1 MLYQAF
7 YVLSSLKRIAAKNR
21 DIMEVSMKATDELKK
36 EHQGIELMLQILSAI
51 SEKLSRGE
59 NVPVEHLESII
70 EFFTIFVDKCHH
82 GKEEE
87 FLFPALETAGVL
99 CEGGSIGVM
108 LNEHEQ
114 GRKLVAKLK
123 DALMDYRTGDKTAA
137 VSIQAIGDK
146 YIELLNQHI
155 AKENNVL
162 FSMADSK
169 LDSTKDTELL
179 EAFEQL
185 ERDRIGLGKH
195 EEFHALLDQLRNT
208 YLK

>member
-1 MLYQAF
+1 
-7 YVLSSLKRIAAKNR
+7 
-21 DIMEVSMKATDELKK
+21 MKATDELKK

-59 NVPVEHLESII
+59 NVPVEHLDSII

-99 CEGGSIGVM
+99 REGGPIGVM
-108 LNEHEQ
+108 LSEHEQ

-123 DALMDYRTGDKTAA
+123 DALTEYRTGDKTTA
-137 VSIQAIGDK
+137 VSIQAICDK
-146 YIELLNQHI
+146 YITLLDEHI
-155 AKENNVL
+155 TKENNVL
-162 FSMADSK
+162 FPMAGTK
-169 LDSTKDTELL
+169 LDSTKDIELF